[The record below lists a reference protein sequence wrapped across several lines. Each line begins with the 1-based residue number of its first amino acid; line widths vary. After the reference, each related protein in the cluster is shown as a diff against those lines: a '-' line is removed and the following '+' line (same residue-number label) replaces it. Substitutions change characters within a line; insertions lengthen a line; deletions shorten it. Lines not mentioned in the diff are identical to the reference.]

1 MAIDSS
7 GSMTRLGW
15 EQAVN
20 FTASLFFQS
29 FEVSASC
36 VRAALLSFGTDAY
49 LYSLLTQGTN
59 QLELTNS
66 LNVMRQ
72 EFRNEWTNTGAAIK
86 LMSDVIFTSANG
98 DREGVQNVGG
108 GGGGFQ
114 NLQDVRRELKLEQQ
128 RLRQE
133 EEGNNEEDLWSQK
146 IRTEPLDAE
155 EAFSE
160 LKEEHA
166 VNASVPSKLA
176 SPRLDDDPDNPLR
189 KQKLEPPPPPSREMQ
204 HVKQMVEDGLLKME
218 QKMDSLE
225 RKIATV
231 NKNASLIRGYRAEEE
246 LKKDLQN
253 ALRSEAQS
261 SDKEQ
266 IPDNS
271 ERIKDLPSPQALV
284 ESEGPP
290 KSFVHP
296 PRPQLAAGSPVADAA
311 ALRDSLEFR
320 PFRRGD
326 EESPRLAGEA
336 TF

>member
-1 MAIDSS
+1 MPVAELQANQNRKKMRELKDQGNW
-7 GSMTRLGW
+7 GS
-15 EQAVN
+15 A
-20 FTASLFFQS
+20 A
-29 FEVSASC
+29 
-36 VRAALLSFGTDAY
+36 RAANYLKKRSGVGGGHLGSLSPPPAMARRPKSPPDHKSILA
-49 LYSLLTQGTN
+49 L
-59 QLELTNS
+59 
-66 LNVMRQ
+66 
-72 EFRNEWTNTGAAIK
+72 IK
-86 LMSDVIFTSANG
+86 QNKLKLD
-98 DREGVQNVGG
+98 NVGG